1 LTEAEERVAE
11 AVLPDAKFR
20 CLICGEVRDNRTYIR
35 YLKPEE
41 KKRTVKEQIEEELKH
56 PAADPRYHERRV
68 EWLELREPVGTFEA
82 KGMRFKVYG
91 EEAEVRATRG
101 GIAVERRG
109 P

>member
-1 LTEAEERVAE
+1 LTEVEEQAAE

-41 KKRTVKEQIEEELKH
+41 KKRTVKEQMEEELKH

-68 EWLELREPVGTFEA
+68 EALRCLPPDMEIYEFTVCHGLFVKVEEGTKA
-82 KGMRFKVYG
+82 
-91 EEAEVRATRG
+91 
-101 GIAVERRG
+101 
-109 P
+109 